1 MSLDIETV
9 HSMMLDTIG
18 SEYRKE
24 PGSAAWDI
32 TRAFAVA
39 VVSLS
44 DDVDEALRHLDVW
57 ELTGQDLDEY
67 IRQHRGMIRK
77 YADYAEATLTV
88 VTGAGDIEAG
98 DLFATESGITFQAI
112 SDTTVTAGST
122 FEVRAVQAGASGNVG
137 AGPITQFPVTIA
149 GIAAVTNAAD
159 ASGGT
164 DGETDDDF
172 RSRFMSEL
180 QTPNN
185 GANQAAYISWAE
197 SITGVGRAKVFVSG
211 NTVEVCICD
220 QEMQAPASSL
230 VAEVQAYIDPTE
242 DGTGT
247 GVAPIGAACTVSAA
261 TNKTVNVSATLTLET
276 GYTVAGVTDAITE
289 ALGQYMRS
297 LALRSDAV
305 SITKVGAIIVSVEG
319 VSDYSALKL
328 NNATSNVALTSKQVP
343 KLGTVT
349 LS

>member
-1 MSLDIETV
+1 MSLDIENV
-9 HSMMLDTIG
+9 HSMMLDAIG

-24 PGSAAWDI
+24 PGSAAWDL

-39 VVSLS
+39 VVELS
-44 DDVDEALRHLDVW
+44 GDVEEALKHLDVW

-67 IRQHRGMIRK
+67 IRQHRGLIRK

-88 VTGAGDIEAG
+88 VTGSGNIAAG
-98 DLFATESGITFQAI
+98 DLFSTESGITFQAV
-112 SDTTVTAGST
+112 SDSTVTVGST
-122 FEVRAVQAGASGNVG
+122 FTVRAVQAGASGNVG
-137 AGPITQFPVTIA
+137 VNTITRFPVTIA
-149 GIAAVTNAAD
+149 GIAAVTNVAA

-172 RSRFMSEL
+172 RSRFMGDL

-211 NTVEVCICD
+211 NAVEVCICN
-220 QEMQAPASSL
+220 QAMEAPSSS
-230 VAEVQAYIDPTE
+230 VVDDVQAYIDPNE
-242 DGTGT
+242 DGKGE
-247 GVAPIGAACTVSAA
+247 GAAPIGAACTVTAC
-261 TNKTVNVSATLTLET
+261 TELTVNVSATLSMKT
-276 GYTVAGVTDAITE
+276 GYTVADVTDTITD
-289 ALGQYMRS
+289 ALRAYMKS
-297 LALRSDAV
+297 LALRSDTV
-305 SITKVGAIIVSVEG
+305 SITQVGAIIASVEG

-328 NNATSNVALTSKQVP
+328 NNSASSVSLTAKQVP

>member
-88 VTGAGDIEAG
+88 VTGAGEIEAG
-98 DLFATESGITFQAI
+98 DLFATESGLTFQAI
-112 SDTTVTAGST
+112 SDATVTEGST
-122 FEVRAVQAGASGNVG
+122 FDVRAVQAGASGNVG
-137 AGPITQFPVTIA
+137 AGTITQFPVTIA

-230 VAEVQAYIDPTE
+230 VDEVQAYIDPTE